1 MTHAV
6 ESFANWTIFKNEQKL
21 RPRTV
26 TPGPES
32 ITLAG
37 ETLQQ
42 NVFFC
47 SHRNSSLSLPLKESN
62 AQ

>member
-42 NVFFC
+42 RC
-47 SHRNSSLSLPLKESN
+47 ILLQP
-62 AQ
+62 